1 MAVGKIVQIDDVVS
15 VTLPKALLE
24 QLGLSIGDEVNVDI
38 VDNRIV
44 AESKTQTSHEE
55 RLSAIAKGLI
65 KRRAD
70 VYKALAGGV
79 DQPDV

>member
-1 MAVGKIVQIDDVVS
+1 MAVGKIVQIDDMVS
-15 VTLPKALLE
+15 MTLPKAWLE

-44 AESKTQTSHEE
+44 AESLSQTDHDE
-55 RLSAIAKGLI
+55 RVLEIAKGLI
-65 KRRAD
+65 KRRAK

-79 DQPDV
+79 DQPDD

>member
-38 VDNRIV
+38 IDNRIV
-44 AESKTQTSHEE
+44 AESKEQTSHED
-55 RLSAIAKGLI
+55 RLSEIAQDLL
-65 KRRAD
+65 KRRAN
-70 VYKALAGGV
+70 VYKALGNGE
-79 DQPDV
+79 

>member
-44 AESKTQTSHEE
+44 AESKTQTSHED
-55 RLSAIAKGLI
+55 RLSEIAKGLI
-65 KRRAD
+65 QRRAD